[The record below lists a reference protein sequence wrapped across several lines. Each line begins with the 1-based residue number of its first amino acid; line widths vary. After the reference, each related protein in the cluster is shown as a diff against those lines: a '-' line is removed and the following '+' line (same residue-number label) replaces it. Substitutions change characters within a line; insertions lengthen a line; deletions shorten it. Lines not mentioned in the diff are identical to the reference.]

1 MGNHIVVHI
10 HFGLENT
17 LKCVL
22 TIANGTSKY
31 GMHFGYDLSSSSAS
45 TSAFMSLSMAISMVA
60 ASKKPKLVHDGAQDL
75 NPASPHMEVAHTD
88 FTIVFP
94 NLESNRVDRVDG
106 STMTSNRTAAGAMA
120 QAPS

>member
-45 TSAFMSLSMAISMVA
+45 TSALIMSLSMAISMVA
-60 ASKKPKLVHDGAQDL
+60 ASKKPKLVHDGVQDL
-75 NPASPHMEVAHTD
+75 NPTSPHMEVAHTD

-94 NLESNRVDRVDG
+94 NLESNRVDG
-106 STMTSNRTAAGAMA
+106 STMTGNRTAAGATA